1 MCFQI
6 KLTNEE
12 DVIISD
18 LGKFPGGFSWQPL
31 NLGARFSCYFHILYA
46 SRSLQNSY
54 VETLGYGKIFAHRK
68 IKSGR
73 KSLVKKKRKA
83 TGAGGTSPDF
93 EQRSRRQ
100 TIICHAWC
108 QKRAFLFFMQVPALI
123 PKRYQSPRIVKFESL
138 CRFVVL
144 LLSTFSGFFIF
155 VAGFPFLW
163 QWVTFPGKHWSIVID
178 ARRSRCPIG
187 LRFQKAR

>member
-6 KLTNEE
+6 KLTNQE

-31 NLGARFSCYFHILYA
+31 NLGARFPYFVCIALFTKFIRGNSWLWKNLCSQKNKKWKKVLGKKKKKSDWCWRSFTRFWTKKSPSNHNLPCTMSKTSFPFLYA
-46 SRSLQNSY
+46 STSFDTK
-54 VETLGYGKIFAHRK
+54 TLSIASNRN
-68 IKSGR
+68 
-73 KSLVKKKRKA
+73 
-83 TGAGGTSPDF
+83 
-93 EQRSRRQ
+93 
-100 TIICHAWC
+100 
-108 QKRAFLFFMQVPALI
+108 
-123 PKRYQSPRIVKFESL
+123 FESL

-144 LLSTFSGFFIF
+144 LLSTFSGFSIF
-155 VAGFPFLW
+155 AAGFPFLW

-178 ARRSRCPIG
+178 AWRSRCPIG

>member
-6 KLTNEE
+6 KLTNQE

-46 SRSLQNSY
+46 SRSLQNSC
-54 VETLGYGKIFAHRK
+54 VETLDYGKIFAHRK
-68 IKSGR
+68 IESGR
-73 KSLVKKKRKA
+73 KSLVKKIKKSDWCWRSFTRFWTKKSPSNHNLPCMMSK
-83 TGAGGTSPDF
+83 TSFP
-93 EQRSRRQ
+93 
-100 TIICHAWC
+100 
-108 QKRAFLFFMQVPALI
+108 FLYASTSFDTKTLSIASN
-123 PKRYQSPRIVKFESL
+123 RNFESL

-144 LLSTFSGFFIF
+144 LLSTFSGFSIF
-155 VAGFPFLW
+155 AAGFPFLW

>member
-6 KLTNEE
+6 KLTNQE

-54 VETLGYGKIFAHRK
+54 VETLGYGKIFAHSQ
-68 IKSGR
+68 I
-73 KSLVKKKRKA
+73 
-83 TGAGGTSPDF
+83 TSFP
-93 EQRSRRQ
+93 
-100 TIICHAWC
+100 
-108 QKRAFLFFMQVPALI
+108 FLYASTSFDTKTLSIASN
-123 PKRYQSPRIVKFESL
+123 RNFESL

-144 LLSTFSGFFIF
+144 LLSTFSGFSIF

-163 QWVTFPGKHWSIVID
+163 QWVTFPGKHRSIVID